1 MKAEL
6 KFNKIK
12 HFLDKRDF
20 KYEEMHEKNRT
31 ATFSTC
37 RNTNYASSFCQ
48 EKTFPLSRKSKS
60 LMS

>member
-12 HFLDKRDF
+12 HFR
-20 KYEEMHEKNRT
+20 KNRT

-37 RNTNYASSFCQ
+37 RNTNCASSFCQ
-48 EKTFPLSRKSKS
+48 EKTFPLSIKSKFP
-60 LMS
+60 MS